1 VTMLRLL
8 LPCLLFSAA
17 CSTPTKPAAQT
28 TPTAPKPPRIT
39 HFYSNANP
47 VAPGQSATL
56 CYGTDDATEVT
67 LAPYD
72 DTLKPSMN
80 RCIAVT
86 PTRPTTYTLTAK
98 GPGGQTTSTLTLA
111 IGGAPTPSAPASPAT
126 PLITSFQSI
135 GGGVVPPGKP
145 VQFCYSTRPETVAVS
160 LTPPAAGALKP
171 GQNQCFTATVTK
183 TTSYI
188 LTARDAAGSTDRMQ
202 VTVTIAQ

>member
-1 VTMLRLL
+1 MLRLL

-98 GPGGQTTSTLTLA
+98 GPGGQTTSTLSIALA
-111 IGGAPTPSAPASPAT
+111 ILFY
-126 PLITSFQSI
+126 PLHLRIHHALRR
-135 GGGVVPPGKP
+135 PG
-145 VQFCYSTRPETVAVS
+145 
-160 LTPPAAGALKP
+160 LAAGLSIVLVIALLLLP
-171 GQNQCFTATVTK
+171 
-183 TTSYI
+183 S
-188 LTARDAAGSTDRMQ
+188 
-202 VTVTIAQ
+202 

>member
-80 RCIAVT
+80 RCISVT

-98 GPGGQTTSTLTLA
+98 GPGGQTTSTLSLA
-111 IGGAPTPSAPASPAT
+111 LGAPTPSAPASPAS

-135 GGGVVPPGKP
+135 GGGVVPPANP
-145 VQFCYSTRPETVAVS
+145 SSSA
-160 LTPPAAGALKP
+160 TPPVRKP
-171 GQNQCFTATVTK
+171 SPSPSPRPPSVPSGPAK
-183 TTSYI
+183 TSASPPPPI
-188 LTARDAAGSTDRMQ
+188 KPPPIS
-202 VTVTIAQ
+202 